1 MKMQRGRFL
10 LHLMQ
15 EEPTP
20 LHLGRGFEMIKVI
33 IVDDQSLIREG
44 LTMMLSLYDNISIVG
59 EATNGVEAIDMV
71 DRLEVDLIL
80 MDIRMPIMDGVE
92 ATKIIKENHSQ
103 IKVLILTTFN
113 EDEYIFE
120 GLKNGADG
128 YLLKDI
134 SSEELVKAIE
144 TVYKGNI
151 LLQPDVAK
159 KMIKAMDLTVNPKN
173 NMKNNILKEL
183 TKKEQE
189 IALLIGEGKSNKEIA
204 AILYIAEG
212 TVKNHITKILDKLDL
227 RDRTQV
233 ALLINF

>member
-1 MKMQRGRFL
+1 
-10 LHLMQ
+10 
-15 EEPTP
+15 
-20 LHLGRGFEMIKVI
+20 MIKVL

-44 LTMMLSLYDNISIVG
+44 LTMMLSLYDTITLVG
-59 EATNGVEAIDMV
+59 EATNGKEAIELI
-71 DRLEVDLIL
+71 DRIQVDLIL
-80 MDIRMPIMDGVE
+80 MDIRMPIMNGVE
-92 ATKIIKENHSQ
+92 ATKIIKEKHHD

-134 SSEELVKAIE
+134 SSQDLVKAIK
-144 TVYKGNI
+144 TVYEGNV

-159 KMIKAMDLTVNPKN
+159 KMLGAMTYN
-173 NMKNNILKEL
+173 NAAQGNLDKHIFKEL
-183 TKKEQE
+183 TKKEYE

-204 AILYIAEG
+204 NILYITEG

-227 RDRTQV
+227 RDRTQLAV
-233 ALLINF
+233 LIKD

>member
-1 MKMQRGRFL
+1 
-10 LHLMQ
+10 
-15 EEPTP
+15 
-20 LHLGRGFEMIKVI
+20 MIKVL

-44 LTMMLSLYDNISIVG
+44 LTMMLSLYDTITLVG
-59 EATNGVEAIDMV
+59 EATNGKEAIELI
-71 DRLEVDLIL
+71 DRIQVDLIL
-80 MDIRMPIMDGVE
+80 MDIRMPIMNGVE
-92 ATKIIKENHSQ
+92 ATKIIKEKHHD

-134 SSEELVKAIE
+134 SSQDLVKAIK
-144 TVYKGNI
+144 TVYEGNV

-159 KMIKAMDLTVNPKN
+159 KMLGAMTYN
-173 NMKNNILKEL
+173 NAAQSNLDKHIFKEL
-183 TKKEQE
+183 TKKEYE

-204 AILYIAEG
+204 NILYITEG

-227 RDRTQV
+227 RDRTQLAV
-233 ALLINF
+233 LIKD